1 MNNRHDK
8 ILFWGCFIAIITT
21 SYAFISRMILC
32 GGQFA
37 TDFGL
42 NGVQVGE
49 LKGAGIWPFG
59 VSIIIFSLF
68 IDRIGY
74 KVAMVFSFVSY
85 LIYTALAFAA
95 YHTIHGVTGAGLP
108 VAQAHGYQLLY
119 WGSIIL
125 GLGNGS
131 VESYANPIV
140 ATMFNTD
147 KAKWLNR
154 LHAGWPGGLVLGG
167 LCTIALANNP
177 DWRLTLGL
185 ILVPAFIF
193 FFLLIGLKF
202 PKSEREQ
209 AGVSYVTM
217 LKELG
222 AFGALVGF
230 GLVFAQLF
238 QALVPPEWKW
248 PSWAF
253 WIPTGLVVLI
263 FVALTKS
270 FGRFLLA
277 FLIIIMMPQAT
288 TELGTNGWISDLMS
302 DTMKNNG
309 FNAAWV
315 LVYTSAI
322 MLVLRFV
329 AGPLIHKFSPPGLLL
344 ACSGLAAL
352 GILAL
357 SQTAH
362 AGLAAIFAAATVFG
376 IGITFFWP
384 TILGLTSE
392 QCPKGGTLTLN
403 AMGGIG
409 MLAVG
414 ILGFPFLGYMQELST
429 TQQLHASNPALYEQ
443 VTVKKDYLLGV
454 YQAID
459 PVKSAALTD
468 EKAKQDIATAAAQAK
483 FTALGRMAMFPIFT
497 FICYL
502 LLILYFKSRG
512 GYKAVQLKDVK
523 MEAAAYDR
531 GRLTST
537 QDFAK

>member
-1 MNNRHDK
+1 MNNRYDK
-8 ILFWGCFIAIITT
+8 ILFWGSFIAITTT

-42 NGVQVGE
+42 DKVKSGE
-49 LKGAGIWPFG
+49 LQGAGIWPFG

-85 LIYTALAFAA
+85 LIYTAMAFLA
-95 YHTIHGVTGAGLP
+95 YQTIHTGTPLTGDALTA
-108 VAQAHGYQLLY
+108 AQSHGYQLLY

-131 VESYANPIV
+131 VEAYANPIV

-154 LHAGWPGGLVLGG
+154 LHAGWPSGLVLGG
-167 LCTIALANNP
+167 LCTIALDGKT
-177 DWRLTLGL
+177 DWRLNLGL
-185 ILVPAFIF
+185 ILIPAFIF
-193 FFLLIGLKF
+193 FLILVTLKF

-209 AGVSYVTM
+209 AGVSYLAM

-230 GLVFAQLF
+230 GLVLAQLGQVF
-238 QALVPPEWKW
+238 QWKSELVWGLTAAVVVLFALV
-248 PSWAF
+248 
-253 WIPTGLVVLI
+253 
-263 FVALTKS
+263 TKS

-288 TELGTNGWISDLMS
+288 TELGTNGWITSLMEGP
-302 DTMKNNG
+302 MKAAGHNP
-309 FNAAWV
+309 AWV

-322 MLVLRFV
+322 MLILRFC

-344 ACSGLAAL
+344 ACSALAGL

-362 AGLAAIFAAATVFG
+362 SGTPVIFAAATIFG
-376 IGITFFWP
+376 VGITFFWP

-392 QCPKGGTLTLN
+392 QCPKGGALTLN
-403 AMGGIG
+403 TMGGIG

-414 ILGFPFLGYMQELST
+414 ILGAPFLGYMQESST
-429 TQQLHASNPALYEQ
+429 TQQLQATNPALYSQ
-443 VTVKKDYLLGV
+443 VTMKQKYLLGS

-459 PVKSAALTD
+459 PVKSATITD
-468 EKAKQDIATAAAQAK
+468 DKAKADLVAATTSGQ
-483 FTALGRMAMFPIFT
+483 FTALGRMAMFPLFT

-502 LLILYFKSRG
+502 ALTLFFKSRG
-512 GYKAVQLKDVK
+512 GYKPVQLK
-523 MEAAAYDR
+523 
-531 GRLTST
+531 T
-537 QDFAK
+537 